1 MRHLLKYKIFENVQ
15 QAKSILKDLKISE
28 DDNDYQLIRQRFKG
42 SEGYVGWF
50 TKMRY
55 KNNIPI
61 DELTDIIDLIDTNS
75 PVIKFLPKS
84 LIEYDKFE
92 DLLDDI
98 EITKSKIEV
107 KRCYDEFPS
116 IQKNLIDLEDPKV
129 VELLK
134 SLSSLK
140 NKSAYFAKVARY
152 KNKSM
157 LIDSIKSFVE
167 GNSKSDGFDD
177 IVRSIK
183 SRGSYGLKIITQDK
197 EHDIIIIRAIDP
209 NVVSSLG
216 SGTSWCIRN
225 SSTFRSYVPDE
236 NTHQYMIW
244 LTDMPTYNN
253 YSIIGVTIGPKGY
266 VTGHLKDDSHININ
280 QLAEVL
286 LQRNVDFK
294 KLYPNLKKSYD
305 YSILELRLIFNMTN
319 DEILDNKKLTY
330 NDFHLF
336 TRQDFDKRGITG
348 QFILPLEAL
357 IKMGYSKDEIFK
369 HKTKFHDVD
378 LKHLTRDE
386 IRKIGFDKFQLSN
399 IMTLFG
405 PEEIF
410 KNKKAVNDNDEF
422 YIIGVDNILKF
433 NMSLDDVTLSNM
445 APWIAPVPHH
455 YHTNKNTKYLP
466 IEYILS
472 HKNKWSVSDL
482 YYFSKKEVIDLINK
496 FKVTGGLSSKFKNNE
511 FFTREEVIEL
521 KNKIIFPI
529 DIRLLGE
536 ISITID
542 DCKKY
547 DIKVAYGGFPS
558 EKPKNLVF
566 VDHDGKTK
574 SEWSPCLDFYK
585 KLSGKQGYG
594 DTGNQLQVFNLL
606 KFYNLSLHENIAI
619 LGNIELSSYGDP
631 KIVDVIGYLMTKGL
645 DISNDNIIKI
655 VESMSGNSY
664 KHKNIVE
671 VVTHFKLD
679 RFYDDII
686 KIVNTSDDISVSKLD
701 SLPDSYKSK
710 VDEVKN
716 YRKVKDITKNRA
728 MTPWYSGM
736 GAQKGKSHDSS
747 LSYMISE
754 KELDAIYEIFK
765 EAKQTHWIN
774 DTWHRVDGPILVFFF
789 ALAKL
794 NKLDEFKE
802 LDYQFNDKTLF
813 KLLGHLCNSSRANS
827 RNCVGIDLTKEE
839 ELRAYNWLK
848 ANYFRDYELFPLDEQ
863 APITY
868 KFDKPRFEKLFKML
882 LEMKAEYPHHISS
895 TKSRESRTDYKDI
908 KMYNF
913 RKLIGYF
920 MSSKDFT
927 DEEAGRQL
935 IAILDRFF
943 SSIKLTNKGLKETL
957 NILGDYSFSY
967 LDNRRKIL
975 RNYLEEKFPIIAK

>member
-386 IRKIGFDKFQLSN
+386 IRKIGFDKFQ
-399 IMTLFG
+399 
-405 PEEIF
+405 
-410 KNKKAVNDNDEF
+410 
-422 YIIGVDNILKF
+422 
-433 NMSLDDVTLSNM
+433 
-445 APWIAPVPHH
+445 
-455 YHTNKNTKYLP
+455 
-466 IEYILS
+466 
-472 HKNKWSVSDL
+472 
-482 YYFSKKEVIDLINK
+482 
-496 FKVTGGLSSKFKNNE
+496 
-511 FFTREEVIEL
+511 
-521 KNKIIFPI
+521 
-529 DIRLLGE
+529 
-536 ISITID
+536 
-542 DCKKY
+542 
-547 DIKVAYGGFPS
+547 
-558 EKPKNLVF
+558 
-566 VDHDGKTK
+566 
-574 SEWSPCLDFYK
+574 
-585 KLSGKQGYG
+585 
-594 DTGNQLQVFNLL
+594 
-606 KFYNLSLHENIAI
+606 
-619 LGNIELSSYGDP
+619 
-631 KIVDVIGYLMTKGL
+631 TKG
-645 DISNDNIIKI
+645 IS
-655 VESMSGNSY
+655 
-664 KHKNIVE
+664 
-671 VVTHFKLD
+671 F
-679 RFYDDII
+679 
-686 KIVNTSDDISVSKLD
+686 
-701 SLPDSYKSK
+701 
-710 VDEVKN
+710 
-716 YRKVKDITKNRA
+716 
-728 MTPWYSGM
+728 
-736 GAQKGKSHDSS
+736 
-747 LSYMISE
+747 
-754 KELDAIYEIFK
+754 
-765 EAKQTHWIN
+765 
-774 DTWHRVDGPILVFFF
+774 
-789 ALAKL
+789 
-794 NKLDEFKE
+794 
-802 LDYQFNDKTLF
+802 
-813 KLLGHLCNSSRANS
+813 LLL
-827 RNCVGIDLTKEE
+827 
-839 ELRAYNWLK
+839 
-848 ANYFRDYELFPLDEQ
+848 
-863 APITY
+863 
-868 KFDKPRFEKLFKML
+868 
-882 LEMKAEYPHHISS
+882 
-895 TKSRESRTDYKDI
+895 
-908 KMYNF
+908 
-913 RKLIGYF
+913 
-920 MSSKDFT
+920 
-927 DEEAGRQL
+927 
-935 IAILDRFF
+935 
-943 SSIKLTNKGLKETL
+943 
-957 NILGDYSFSY
+957 
-967 LDNRRKIL
+967 
-975 RNYLEEKFPIIAK
+975 